1 MGRNQC
7 LLVVPSAGQDRP
19 ASGPIFQARFSP
31 LNGRTTRSSKY
42 NMTNYSLCTRL
53 SSDLTYWDESDSPA
67 PSSGYIDIVSLV
79 HPARKCGLLIVEFV
93 SPIMASRIDPSIPPI
108 KHFYHPDANFPNN
121 AQVKGIISKL
131 GLEEHPEGGYFVQTD
146 RDNLRV
152 PNPYLESPNGTL
164 NGTAQGSEHTR
175 NASTTIFYY
184 LTPQRSLGVLH
195 RNKPRCIHTLHRGRG
210 RYVVIHAPEVASPDH
225 PNGYGGT
232 EGESESSRWTGKAR
246 VESFIVGPNVEKGER
261 LQWIVEGG
269 TYKGSF
275 LLPDDPNGRGSDG
288 LLISE
293 TVVPGFEWG
302 DHDYMKPER
311 LEALVTDEQ
320 RKELEWMLRK
330 DVQ

>member
-1 MGRNQC
+1 
-7 LLVVPSAGQDRP
+7 
-19 ASGPIFQARFSP
+19 
-31 LNGRTTRSSKY
+31 
-42 NMTNYSLCTRL
+42 
-53 SSDLTYWDESDSPA
+53 
-67 PSSGYIDIVSLV
+67 
-79 HPARKCGLLIVEFV
+79 
-93 SPIMASRIDPSIPPI
+93 MASSIDPAIPPI
-108 KHFYHPDANFPNN
+108 KHFYHPDGNFPNN
-121 AQVKGIISKL
+121 AQAKTTINKL

-152 PNPYLESPNGTL
+152 PNPYLDQPNGAQN
-164 NGTAQGSEHTR
+164 NGAAEGSGQSR

-195 RNKPRCIHTLHRGRG
+195 RNRPRCIHTLHRGRG
-210 RYVVIHAPEVASPDH
+210 RYVIVHAPEVARSEH

-232 EGESESSRWTGKAR
+232 EGENESSRWTGKAR
-246 VESFIVGPNVEKGER
+246 IETFVVGRNVEKGEK

-275 LLPDDPNGRGSDG
+275 LLPDDPSGRGSDG

-311 LEALVTDEQ
+311 LEALVTEEQ
-320 RKELEWMLRK
+320 RNELEWMLRK
-330 DVQ
+330 DVA